1 VAVAD
6 APRTISGYMSDY
18 LAFGAAYA
26 DTTETVPDLIWPMSI
41 QTYSKMRTD
50 PQLTAVLAAFTYPM
64 RSGTYAVDPAGCRDE
79 VVALVADDMGLPVLG
94 ISAPPGPARRRG
106 VKWSPHL
113 RMALLMNV
121 WGHMPFAQAYE
132 IRQGRARLTDLAERM
147 PSTITE
153 IDTDDNGKL
162 KGILQFGG
170 DRLIPASSLV
180 WYVRER
186 EGAAWQGRSMLRPA
200 YGAWLLKHEMWRVLA
215 TSSRRFGAGVPTV
228 HPPQGATPA
237 EVADAARL
245 AQSIRVGDQGGVGL
259 PYGYAY
265 ELTGLS
271 GSVPDTLGFVRYL
284 DAQMAQSVLASVLN
298 LDASPNGSRAL
309 GETLVG
315 LLEMAWQAAAE
326 EITDPA
332 TGLAVQ
338 MVDYNFGEDEP
349 APRIVAT
356 DINRPE
362 TTVQAITDL
371 IRVGAI
377 VPDAPLEAWLR
388 ARYKL
393 PDKVAE
399 VVEQGQRAGATGQPL
414 SPTDLAQMIQKIY
427 LGVGVVIT
435 AQEARDLLNE
445 AGANLPADVNPAP
458 PTPAAPPPPAA
469 PPVSPQQ
476 VPTEVPV
483 P

>member
-1 VAVAD
+1 
-6 APRTISGYMSDY
+6 
-18 LAFGAAYA
+18 
-26 DTTETVPDLIWPMSI
+26 
-41 QTYSKMRTD
+41 
-50 PQLTAVLAAFTYPM
+50 
-64 RSGTYAVDPAGCRDE
+64 
-79 VVALVADDMGLPVLG
+79 
-94 ISAPPGPARRRG
+94 
-106 VKWSPHL
+106 
-113 RMALLMNV
+113 MALLMNV

-284 DAQMAQSVLASVLN
+284 DAPMGHSVLASVLN